1 LTRARRYDLTGQAAI
16 VTGAGSKG
24 GIGFAAAR
32 QLAELGASVLLAA
45 TSERISQRSD
55 ELTAAGAEVEVF
67 VGDLSEPATAASLVE
82 RAMACFGS
90 LEILVNNA
98 GMTSQTAPSEPAGI
112 ESLSDAEWKVG
123 IERNLA
129 TAFFVSR
136 AAIGPMLRSGYGR
149 IVNVASV
156 SGPVAAYPGD
166 VAYHAAKAGMVGLTR
181 SIAIEVADRG
191 ITVNAV
197 APGWIA
203 TESATEDEIALGE
216 ATPIGRP
223 GTAEEVAT
231 AIVGLALPG
240 NSYVTGQ
247 MIVVDGGN
255 TIAEQRGS

>member
-1 LTRARRYDLTGQAAI
+1 MTRPRGYDLTGQAAI
-16 VTGAGSKG
+16 VTGAGSRS
-24 GIGFAAAR
+24 GIGFAAAW
-32 QLAELGASVLLAA
+32 QLAELGASVMLAA
-45 TSERISQRSD
+45 TSERITQRSN
-55 ELTAAGAEVEVF
+55 ELTAAGAEVEFF

-82 RAMACFGS
+82 QAVARFGS
-90 LEILVNNA
+90 LEIVVNNA
-98 GMTSQTAPSEPAGI
+98 GMTSVTAPDEPAGI
-112 ESLSDAEWKVG
+112 ESLGDEDWKVA
-123 IERNLA
+123 IDRNLS

-166 VAYHAAKAGMVGLTR
+166 VGYHAAKAGMVGLTR

-191 ITVNAV
+191 ITANAV

-203 TESATEDEIALGE
+203 TESASEDEIALGQ

-231 AIVGLALPG
+231 AIVGLTLPG
-240 NSYVTGQ
+240 SSYVTGQ
-247 MIVVDGGN
+247 VIVVDGGN
-255 TIAEQRGS
+255 TIAEERGS